1 MWNGLL
7 LNKILFIWNLVMCK
21 IKKEEFLCW
30 IMINLL
36 DGVGEW
42 KLHGVKFLVLHSLC
56 LKLFKEFW
64 KNILFRVKEERYYG
78 HTFCWK
84 KCWNNSCTTKPFKK
98 GRTLFQCLT
107 KPIIILVVVVQLE
120 LKSNIRLV
128 WIIYYRLAKILVN
141 VYCT

>member
-30 IMINLL
+30 KWYIFWMVLENKNFMELS
-36 DGVGEW
+36 
-42 KLHGVKFLVLHSLC
+42 FLSCILC
-56 LKLFKEFW
+56 VWNFIKEFW

-78 HTFCWK
+78 HSFCWK